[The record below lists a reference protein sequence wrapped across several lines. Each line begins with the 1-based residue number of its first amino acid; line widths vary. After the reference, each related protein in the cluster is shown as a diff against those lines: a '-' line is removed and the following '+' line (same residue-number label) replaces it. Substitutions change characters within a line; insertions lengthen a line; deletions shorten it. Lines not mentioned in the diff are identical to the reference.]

1 MLNLERKQIAL
12 FLTYMYDYL
21 YKYYR
26 ASGRGGDAN
35 TVMSATSAA
44 KLTDKANS
52 FPFTKRGKV
61 RHASG
66 GDPIYKTK
74 EKILILDVS
83 STFFKQTMQS
93 GSLPLKE
100 IPF

>member
-26 ASGRGGDAN
+26 ASGRGGDPN

-52 FPFTKRGKV
+52 IPFTKKGKV
-61 RHASG
+61 QRAKG

-74 EKILILDVS
+74 TKIPFLDVS
-83 STFFKQTMQS
+83 STFF
-93 GSLPLKE
+93 
-100 IPF
+100 